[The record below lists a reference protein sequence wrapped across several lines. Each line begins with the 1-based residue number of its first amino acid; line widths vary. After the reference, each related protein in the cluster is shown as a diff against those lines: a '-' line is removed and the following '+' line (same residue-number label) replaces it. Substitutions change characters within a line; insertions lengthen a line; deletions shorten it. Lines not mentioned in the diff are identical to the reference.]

1 MQKYEAAHD
10 YRHPAYEKAAEEF
23 YKRHLCRLWPWPDPY
38 VRTVKNLD
46 GNQVYETMN
55 GPNEFMVIGN
65 LKTWDRVDRL
75 GEIQAQTLVTVGK
88 YDELSPTC
96 AETLRQGI
104 AGSRVVQFEHSS
116 HTAHLE
122 ETEHIWPSSGRS
134 WPTRTRAMKWRIRT
148 RWSATGGAAICSR
161 RMSACRHAGRLL
173 DHVHQNPPHRWSR
186 PPT

>member
-1 MQKYEAAHD
+1 M
-10 YRHPAYEKAAEEF
+10 
-23 YKRHLCRLWPWPDPY
+23 
-38 VRTVKNLD
+38 RTVKNLD

-75 GEIQAQTLVTVGK
+75 GEIQARTLVTVGR

-122 ETEHIWPSSGRS
+122 ETEAYLAVV
-134 WPTRTRAMKWRIRT
+134 RAFL
-148 RWSATGGAAICSR
+148 SDAD
-161 RMSACRHAGRLL
+161 AGR
-173 DHVHQNPPHRWSR
+173 
-186 PPT
+186 